1 MASKQGVSMS
11 RFGGLSSKLSDAKA
25 AAEPVSIEPVELPT
39 QEKGRRPA
47 REGKKFLGG
56 WYSKGLSRE
65 VAQLALDNDTTV
77 QALVG
82 EAIDLLFRQYGKH
95 PHGER

>member
-1 MASKQGVSMS
+1 MG
-11 RFGGLSSKLSDAKA
+11 RFGALSSKLSDAKA
-25 AAEPVSIEPVELPT
+25 AAEAMPIESVELSAQKT
-39 QEKGRRPA
+39 KRSA

-56 WYSKGLSRE
+56 WYSKDLSRE

-82 EAIDLLFRQYGKH
+82 EAIDLLLRQYGKH

>member
-1 MASKQGVSMS
+1 MG
-11 RFGGLSSKLSDAKA
+11 RFGGLSTKLSDTKA
-25 AAEPVSIEPVELPT
+25 AAEAMPVESAELSAQKP
-39 QEKGRRPA
+39 RRPA

-56 WYSKGLSRE
+56 WYSKDLSRE

-82 EAIDLLFRQYGKH
+82 EAIDLLLRQYGKH

>member
-1 MASKQGVSMS
+1 MG
-11 RFGGLSSKLSDAKA
+11 RFGGLSTKLSDAKA
-25 AAEPVSIEPVELPT
+25 AAEAMPVESAELST
-39 QEKGRRPA
+39 QKPRRPA

-56 WYSKGLSRE
+56 WYSKDLSRE

-82 EAIDLLFRQYGKH
+82 EAIDLLLRQYGKH

>member
-1 MASKQGVSMS
+1 MG
-11 RFGGLSSKLSDAKA
+11 RFGALSSKLSDAKA
-25 AAEPVSIEPVELPT
+25 AAEVMPIESVELPIQKT
-39 QEKGRRPA
+39 RRPA

-56 WYSKGLSRE
+56 WYSKDLSRE

-82 EAIDLLFRQYGKH
+82 EAIDLLLRQYGKH

>member
-1 MASKQGVSMS
+1 MG

-25 AAEPVSIEPVELPT
+25 AAEAMPIESVELPAQKT
-39 QEKGRRPA
+39 RRSA

-56 WYSKGLSRE
+56 WYSKDLSRE

-82 EAIDLLFRQYGKH
+82 EAIDLLLRQYGKH